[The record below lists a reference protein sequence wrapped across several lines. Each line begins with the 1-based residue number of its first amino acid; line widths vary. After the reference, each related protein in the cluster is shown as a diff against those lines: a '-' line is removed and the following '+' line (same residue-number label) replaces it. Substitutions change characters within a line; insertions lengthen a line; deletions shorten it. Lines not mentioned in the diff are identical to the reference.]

1 MTFGVVEG
9 LIKGILGVF
18 VAFLPVRIRGRSVNN
33 AVRRRRRCLVF
44 LLALIPALSLPALSL
59 GIMPTSAMPVLHRVL
74 MLLLLLPVAA
84 RRLPRHRRVPQIGLA
99 AESLEFLHLVLHA
112 ASRPVPVVAAMVLD
126 FAAARCADVRC
137 RGAAA
142 AKYSLLEG
150 ERTDFKSPDSR
161 IPDLL
166 RFVQL
171 FLQRRIV
178 ACASWE

>member
-1 MTFGVVEG
+1 MTLRVIEG
-9 LIKGILGVF
+9 LIKGILEVF

-33 AVRRRRRCLVF
+33 AVRRRRCLVF

-84 RRLPRHRRVPQIGLA
+84 RRLPRHRRVPQVGLA

-112 ASRPVPVVAAMVLD
+112 ASRPVPVAAMVLD
-126 FAAARCADVRC
+126 LAAARRADVRR

-166 RFVQL
+166 RFV
-171 FLQRRIV
+171 
-178 ACASWE
+178 